1 MKKDKKTN
9 NTLQNTVNNSL
20 SYLFK
25 ADKQLTATKYRNWS
39 IDKKQYGK
47 KNPTRQGYTSFVFK
61 GQDLN

>member
-25 ADKQLTATKYRNWS
+25 ADKKLTATKYRNWN

-47 KNPTRQGYTSFVFK
+47 KTQPDKVTQASFLKDFI
-61 GQDLN
+61 

>member
-25 ADKQLTATKYRNWS
+25 ADKKLTATKYRNWN

-47 KNPTRQGYTSFVFK
+47 KPNQTRLHKLRF
-61 GQDLN
+61 